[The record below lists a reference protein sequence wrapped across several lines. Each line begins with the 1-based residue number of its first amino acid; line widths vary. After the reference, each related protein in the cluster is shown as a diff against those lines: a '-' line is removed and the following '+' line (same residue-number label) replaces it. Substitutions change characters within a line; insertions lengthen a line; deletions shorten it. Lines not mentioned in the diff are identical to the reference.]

1 MALPEGRIH
10 RGRATPY
17 PWERQAL
24 DLVYAHGSL
33 SDTDPHQAWELHEL
47 YDPSSGRL
55 YEVDLLFLSRQGL
68 FLVEIK
74 SHPGVLTGDIV
85 DWTITEDGRRR
96 TMECPYPGANLK
108 AKVLGDL
115 IRRQLGD
122 DRPYVHAAIFLS
134 NVSEVRL
141 EGGRPPWL
149 LLPGDVGTKLV
160 NGLDGR
166 DARRIVN
173 RPMMKQLLQVAHR
186 IGLRPSTTAR
196 VVGGYQLGALVDEGD
211 GYQEHLARNATVDR
225 DHARVRSY
233 LVPAA
238 TSAERRAQLFYLNI
252 SGCISSHAVA
262 C

>member
-1 MALPEGRIH
+1 VALPETRIH
-10 RGRATPY
+10 RGRPTPF
-17 PWERQAL
+17 PWERKAL
-24 DLVYAHGSL
+24 DFVYNHPSL

-55 YEVDLLFLSRQGL
+55 YEIDLLFLSRQGL

-85 DWTITEDGRRR
+85 DWTITEDARRS

-115 IRRQLGD
+115 VERQIGTE
-122 DRPYVHAAIFLS
+122 RPYVQAAIFLS

-141 EGGRPPWL
+141 DGGRPPWL
-149 LLPGDVGTKLV
+149 LLPEDVGSKLV

-166 DARRIVN
+166 DARHIVN
-173 RPMMKQLLQVAHR
+173 RPMMKQLLQAANR

-196 VVGGYQLGALVDEGD
+196 VVGGY
-211 GYQEHLARNATVDR
+211 
-225 DHARVRSY
+225 
-233 LVPAA
+233 
-238 TSAERRAQLFYLNI
+238 
-252 SGCISSHAVA
+252 
-262 C
+262 